1 MFYQGPIG
9 PQGVKG
15 SRGPEGPPGPE
26 GVPGEKGVA
35 GREGLKGDQGVAG
48 PPGVPCGG
56 QQNDQPRVAR
66 GGGGAGGAVSRKDW
80 LLMYDDILVIS
91 SKLDQVRRL
100 QSNSTVTLDL

>member
-1 MFYQGPIG
+1 M
-9 PQGVKG
+9 KG
-15 SRGPEGPPGPE
+15 SRGPEGPHGPE

-56 QQNDQPRVAR
+56 QQNDQPREARVAR
-66 GGGGAGGAVSRKDW
+66 GGGGAGGAVSREDW